1 MVNRRI
7 ALIAKASKENLK
19 LLQFIKITL
28 KENSFKEIENQ
39 I

>member
-1 MVNRRI
+1 MVDRRI

-19 LLQFIKITL
+19 LLQFIKIIL

>member
-19 LLQFIKITL
+19 LLQFIKIIL

>member
-19 LLQFIKITL
+19 LLQFIKIIL
-28 KENSFKEIENQ
+28 KENTFKKIEYQ